1 VVGSSETA
9 NNACTM
15 IWRQH
20 LCGIKRPVYQR
31 RALLLGL
38 AALAAGATLGGVLAY
53 PRIEW
58 ARWWY
63 DVIGVDVSNHQGDID
78 WPVLARTDIGF
89 AYLKATEG
97 GDFRDRRFHANWDGA
112 RKAGLPRGAYH
123 FFTQCRSGADQAR
136 NFIGQ
141 VPRESDALPPVLDL
155 EDMGTCRSG
164 PQVVNLVEEI
174 VTALNMLET
183 HYGRRPLLY
192 VTPEFDAAYLQG
204 HFTNEMF
211 WARSLVLPPQFR
223 TDQWLIWQYHSS
235 GRRAGVNGPVDLNA
249 FRGSKRQ
256 FDAFVTGM
264 RNA

>member
-1 VVGSSETA
+1 
-9 NNACTM
+9 M
-15 IWRQH
+15 IWHKR
-20 LCGIKRPVYQR
+20 LYGIKKLVYQR

-38 AALAAGATLGGVLAY
+38 AALAGGASLGGVLAY
-53 PRIEW
+53 PRVEW

-97 GDFRDRRFHANWDGA
+97 GDFRDRRFQANWNGA

-136 NFIGQ
+136 NFIAL
-141 VPRESDALPPVLDL
+141 VPREPDALPPVLDL

-164 PQVVNLVEEI
+164 PQVVDLVEEI
-174 VTALNMLET
+174 VMALNMLEN

-192 VTPEFDAAYLQG
+192 VTPEFDAAYLRG
-204 HFTNEMF
+204 HFASETF

-223 TDQWLIWQYHSS
+223 SDQWLIWQYHNS
-235 GRRAGVNGPVDLNA
+235 GRRAGINGPVDLNA

>member
-1 VVGSSETA
+1 MS
-9 NNACTM
+9 
-15 IWRQH
+15 
-20 LCGIKRPVYQR
+20 KF
-31 RALLLGL
+31 
-38 AALAAGATLGGVLAY
+38 
-53 PRIEW
+53 
-58 ARWWY
+58 
-63 DVIGVDVSNHQGDID
+63 QGDID
-78 WPVLARTDIGF
+78 WNAVADSGVKF
-89 AYLKATEG
+89 AWIKATEG
-97 GDFRDRRFHANWDGA
+97 GDRDARFQANWDGA

-136 NFIGQ
+136 NFIGL
-141 VPRESDALPPVLDL
+141 VPREPDALPPVLDL

-192 VTPEFDAAYLQG
+192 VTPEFDAAHLQG

-211 WARSLVLPPQFR
+211 WARSLVRPPQFR

-256 FDAFVTGM
+256 FDAFVRGIP
-264 RNA
+264 NA